1 MPLFPSRG
9 PLPGGPGRGGDLQ
22 ALSIPGYCIQ
32 LRQTNQTILQSV
44 CIPQFGD
51 SEAAPGPKLPATVT
65 LPAASN
71 SDDGDRVKFF
81 TTGATSGGDRYRI
94 RASVEPSAPNRILLI
109 AAPLNSVDSTLH
121 RLLLIELL
129 VTAIA
134 LIAMTVVGLWV
145 IRIGLKP
152 LDAMGKTAAAIAA
165 GDLSQRVEEDDRTEV
180 GRLGLALNSM
190 LAHIEEA
197 VSALEASE
205 SKLRRFVA
213 DASHELRT
221 PLAAVRAYAE
231 LFTRGAASRPD
242 DLERS
247 MKGISRES
255 ERMSVLVDDLL
266 LLAHLDEG
274 RPLTL
279 EPIAF
284 EDVVAEAI
292 ETARTL
298 EPDRPLEAD
307 LTPST
312 VLGDHDRLRQVDR
325 QPARERPRSHPARC
339 ASERDPRPRSRRP
352 PCWRSPTRA
361 PAWTRRPEPTSSS
374 ASTAPTPPVPAPAA
388 ARASASRSS
397 TQSSRRTAGRSRSSR
412 SPARERR
419 SACASRSLP
428 RRSHRRLIGGP
439 YGRRS
444 TPAKGASLKR
454 LKLLVTGTAT
464 LVLLPATAQAAT
476 GPQLWSQA
484 GCGGCHTLNAAGSTG
499 RNGPNLDSLRPS
511 ASAVASQVTY
521 GGGGMPSFGGSLSS
535 SDIQALASW
544 VSQSAGGSRRAPSRR
559 VGSRRPPPR
568 AFSAT

>member
-1 MPLFPSRG
+1 MLRRLSLRARLLIGVIALAAAGLIAADLATYAALKSFLYDRVDSTLNSTHPGVEHGLFPTRG
-9 PLPGGPGRGGDLQ
+9 PKPDGPGPGGNLQ
-22 ALSIPGYCIQ
+22 GLFNSIPGYCIQ
-32 LRQTNQTILQSV
+32 LRKTNQTILQSA
-44 CIPQFGD
+44 CIPEFGD

-65 LPAASN
+65 LPAESN
-71 SDDGDRVKFF
+71 TDDGDRVHFF
-81 TTGATSGGDRYRI
+81 TVGALSGGGHYRV
-94 RASVEPSAPNRILLI
+94 RASAEPSAPNRILLI

-134 LIAMTVVGLWV
+134 LIAMTAVGLWV

-152 LDAMGKTAAAIAA
+152 LDAMGRTAAAIAA

-190 LAHIEEA
+190 LEHIEEA

-255 ERMSVLVDDLL
+255 ERMSVLVEDLL

-279 EPIAF
+279 EPISL

-292 ETARTL
+292 ETAKTL

-312 VLGDHDRLRQVDR
+312 VLGDHDRLRQVIDNLLGNV
-325 QPARERPRSHPARC
+325 
-339 ASERDPRPRSRRP
+339 
-352 PCWRSPTRA
+352 RA
-361 PAWTRRPEPTSSS
+361 H
-374 ASTAPTPPVPAPAA
+374 TPPEALLRVTLAHDGETAVLSVADSGPGMDAETREHVFERFYRADPSR
-388 ARASASRSS
+388 ARASGG
-397 TQSSRRTAGRSRSSR
+397 AGLGLAIVDAVVEAHHGTVEVESE
-412 SPARERR
+412 P
-419 SACASRSLP
+419 
-428 RRSHRRLIGGP
+428 
-439 YGRRS
+439 
-444 TPAKGASLKR
+444 GA
-454 LKLLVTGTAT
+454 GTT
-464 LVLLPATAQAAT
+464 VRVRIP
-476 GPQLWSQA
+476 
-484 GCGGCHTLNAAGSTG
+484 
-499 RNGPNLDSLRPS
+499 
-511 ASAVASQVTY
+511 
-521 GGGGMPSFGGSLSS
+521 
-535 SDIQALASW
+535 LA
-544 VSQSAGGSRRAPSRR
+544 P
-559 VGSRRPPPR
+559 
-568 AFSAT
+568 

>member
-1 MPLFPSRG
+1 MLGRLSLRARLLIGVIALAAAGLIAADLATYTALRSFLYDRVDSALNSTHVGVENALSPRRG
-9 PLPGGPGRGGDLQ
+9 PSPGGQGPGGNFEDLFN
-22 ALSIPGYCIQ
+22 SIPGYCIQ
-32 LRQTNQTILQSV
+32 LRQTNERILQGV
-44 CIPQFGD
+44 CIPEFGD
-51 SEAAPGPKLPATVT
+51 TAAAPGPKLPATIT
-65 LPAASN
+65 LPAKSTTA
-71 SDDGDRVKFF
+71 DGDRVHFF
-81 TTGATSGGDRYRI
+81 TVGALSGGGRYRV
-94 RASVEPSAPNRILLI
+94 RASIEPNTPNQILLI

-134 LIAMTVVGLWV
+134 LLAMTAVGLWV

-165 GDLSQRVEEDDRTEV
+165 GDLTRRVEEDERTEV

-255 ERMSVLVDDLL
+255 ERMSVLVEDLL

-279 EPIAF
+279 EPIAL

-298 EPDRPLEAD
+298 EPDRPLDAE

-312 VLGDHDRLRQVDR
+312 VAGDHDRLRQVVDNLL
-325 QPARERPRSHPARC
+325 ANV
-339 ASERDPRPRSRRP
+339 
-352 PCWRSPTRA
+352 RA
-361 PAWTRRPEPTSSS
+361 H
-374 ASTAPTPPVPAPAA
+374 TPPEAPLRITLTNDGENAVLA
-388 ARASASRSS
+388 VADSGAGMDEETREHVFERFYRADPSRARASGGAGLGLAIVAAVVEAHGG
-397 TQSSRRTAGRSRSSR
+397 TVEVQS
-412 SPARERR
+412 ERGSGTTVR
-419 SACASRSLP
+419 VHLP
-428 RRSHRRLIGGP
+428 
-439 YGRRS
+439 
-444 TPAKGASLKR
+444 
-454 LKLLVTGTAT
+454 
-464 LVLLPATAQAAT
+464 
-476 GPQLWSQA
+476 
-484 GCGGCHTLNAAGSTG
+484 
-499 RNGPNLDSLRPS
+499 
-511 ASAVASQVTY
+511 
-521 GGGGMPSFGGSLSS
+521 
-535 SDIQALASW
+535 LA
-544 VSQSAGGSRRAPSRR
+544 P
-559 VGSRRPPPR
+559 
-568 AFSAT
+568 